1 MGRSSY
7 LVGERGP
14 ELFTPSTSGRITPN
28 GLGNGSGMTVIVNVA
43 GSVIS
48 EKDLAVSVRDNI
60 AIMMRRQGLNPS
72 ILGV

>member
-1 MGRSSY
+1 LPTATPVSS
-7 LVGERGP
+7 
-14 ELFTPSTSGRITPN
+14 ITPN
-28 GLGNGSGMTVIVNVA
+28 GLGGGSGVTVVVNVA